1 MINRKTYHPLQ
12 MGMLRL
18 SFVIIFLL
26 SNYFAFTQDGC
37 AANLGAL
44 PSVFFKSK
52 SVKLLPDAK
61 ALLEGVAAKL
71 RANPTCKTV
80 VTGYCSSSKNDQQR
94 SWDLVN
100 NVINYLVEQQGI
112 SADRFIFVYGD
123 EGDCNNVDLRVAA
136 AGEDGPNKVPPPHPA
151 LRKKN

>member
-1 MINRKTYHPLQ
+1 MINQSNYSH
-12 MGMLRL
+12 LRMSL
-18 SFVIIFLL
+18 LKFSIVIIFLL
-26 SNYFAFTQDGC
+26 SNYFAFAQAGC
-37 AANLGAL
+37 AANLGTL

-61 ALLEGVAAKL
+61 LLLEGVAAQL
-71 RANPTCKTV
+71 RDNPTCKIV
-80 VTGYCSSSKNDQQR
+80 VNGYCSSSKNDQQR

-112 SADRFIFVYGD
+112 SSDRFIFVYGGD
-123 EGDCNNVDLRVAA
+123 GDCNIVDLRVAA
-136 AGEDGPNKVPPPHPA
+136 AGEDGPSSVPPPHPA

>member
-1 MINRKTYHPLQ
+1 MINQSNYPH
-12 MGMLRL
+12 LRMSL
-18 SFVIIFLL
+18 LKFSIVTILLL
-26 SNYFAFTQDGC
+26 SNYFAFAQAGC

-44 PSVFFKSK
+44 PSVVFKSK

-61 ALLEGVAAKL
+61 LLLEGVAAQL
-71 RANPTCKTV
+71 RDNPTCKIV
-80 VTGYCSSSKNDQQR
+80 VNGYCSSSKNDQQR

-123 EGDCNNVDLRVAA
+123 EGDCNVVDLRVAA
-136 AGEDGPNKVPPPHPA
+136 AGEDGPSAVPPPHPA